1 MTVVFRVNAE
11 DLFEAIDVLEDVVED
26 FERYIAECMDEPN
39 RICLVAAKEF
49 LAQWAPA
56 RAATAAVAKGET
68 P

>member
-1 MTVVFRVNAE
+1 MTDDGGTVVFRANAA

-39 RICLVAAKEF
+39 RRSLVEAKEF
-49 LAQWAPA
+49 
-56 RAATAAVAKGET
+56 VAKIRGET